1 MMMLS
6 STPVPGAV
14 VPEGCFAVY
23 EAGVVAVGNR
33 RFERRWLVLPEGL
46 SPLSVRLDG
55 REIRDGVPLRELTGD
70 HRLEVTAVPGNGK
83 LCFSAK
89 DVV

>member
-23 EAGVVAVGNR
+23 EAGVVTVGNR
-33 RFERRWLVLPEGL
+33 RFERRWPC
-46 SPLSVRLDG
+46 PPT
-55 REIRDGVPLRELTGD
+55 RDSC
-70 HRLEVTAVPGNGK
+70 A
-83 LCFSAK
+83 
-89 DVV
+89 